1 MALLSFVASM
11 RAQAQETLTPE
22 KAANS
27 AVHPIRQA
35 IPEVHLPPLSRNG
48 QWFASIMGQ
57 NQNLIRIWDTQTER
71 VSQRIRIP
79 NTTVTAIAFSPDSRL
94 LAANGDMGLAIFD
107 IESGQKLQ
115 QFAEH
120 HSATGEMIFSPDG
133 KSIFF
138 STVDSVRQVDIQT
151 GKVRSSIP
159 YPSTPDGM
167 QQLCLLSLN
176 AAGDLLASVTDSAIH
191 VHRVADG
198 TQIRHIAF
206 GDPKPSYHSVL
217 ISPTGLLIAAMS
229 VDSSISLWE
238 VNSGH
243 QVAEFRNDFMVPN
256 SIGFSPDSR
265 FLAASTADS
274 VVVLDALSGEPR
286 IEYSLDND
294 DGDDFVA
301 ERVGFSSDSR
311 QLVALI
317 RDPERTVPR
326 RQSWDV
332 SALFPAMKAD
342 ASPTSAGNAF
352 TAQDFAQCW
361 DSLGSR
367 DARLALQ
374 AMRKL
379 VDHPQIATPM
389 LEQQLR
395 EAEAIA
401 PSQDDLEL
409 EASLRKLDHESFAVR
424 ERAAQL
430 LRSAGRFAEP
440 LLNRAMQ
447 NRPTYEAKLRIDR
460 LLEELADARRAK
472 SYQRVRAINALELI
486 DSEQS
491 LQTVRWAA
499 ESTDQ
504 PAVRAEANS
513 AAARMAR
520 KHTPAP

>member
-1 MALLSFVASM
+1 MALLSFAASS
-11 RAQAQETLTPE
+11 RAQSQVAFKPDQ
-22 KAANS
+22 AANT
-27 AVHPIRQA
+27 AGAPARQV
-35 IPEVHLPPLSRNG
+35 ISDVDLPPLSKNG
-48 QWFASIMGQ
+48 LWFASIMGK
-57 NQNLIRIWDTQTER
+57 NQNLIRIWDTRTER
-71 VSQRIRIP
+71 VAQRIRIP
-79 NTTVTAIAFSPDSRL
+79 NTTVTAIAFSPDSRR
-94 LAANGDMGLAIFD
+94 LAAIGDMGLAIFD
-107 IESGQKLQ
+107 VESGEKLQ

-120 HSATGEMIFSPDG
+120 HSATGEMIFAPDG
-133 KSIFF
+133 KSVFV
-138 STVDSVRQVDIQT
+138 STIDSVRQVDFQT

-159 YPSTPDGM
+159 YPSTPDGI
-167 QQLCLLSLN
+167 QQLCLLSLS
-176 AAGDLLASVTDSAIH
+176 AAGDLLASTTDSGIH
-191 VHRVADG
+191 VYRVADG
-198 TQIRHIAF
+198 TQVRHIAF
-206 GDPKPSYHSVL
+206 GDPKPSYYSVL
-217 ISPTGLLIAAMS
+217 ISPTGLLIATMS

-243 QVAEFRNDFMVPN
+243 EVAQIRSDFTVPN

-274 VVVLDALSGEPR
+274 VVVFDALNGEPR

-294 DGDDFVA
+294 EGDDFVA

-332 SALFPAMKAD
+332 SALFPATKAG
-342 ASPTSAGNAF
+342 ASPTSADDAF

-367 DARLALQ
+367 DARLAMQ

-379 VDHPQIATPM
+379 VDHPQVATSM
-389 LEQQLR
+389 LERQLR
-395 EAEAIA
+395 EAETTV

-440 LLNRAMQ
+440 LLNRALQ
-447 NRPTYEAKLRIDR
+447 NRPTYEVKQRIDR
-460 LLEELADARRAK
+460 LLEELSDARRAK
-472 SYQRVRAINALELI
+472 SYQRVRAVNALELI
-486 DSEQS
+486 DSEES
-491 LQTVRWAA
+491 HRTVRWAA

-504 PAVRAEANS
+504 PEVQAEANS

-520 KHTPAP
+520 KHTPKP